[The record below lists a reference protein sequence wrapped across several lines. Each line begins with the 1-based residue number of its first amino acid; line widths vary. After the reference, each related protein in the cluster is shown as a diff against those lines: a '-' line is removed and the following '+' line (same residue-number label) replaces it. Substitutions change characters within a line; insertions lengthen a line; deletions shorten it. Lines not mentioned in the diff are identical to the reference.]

1 MSLLSFIKDK
11 DINSMF
17 REEFKKPLLTEQ
29 RDLLSPPITKHYSLI
44 GTAFDYLLRFYIEKL
59 NPNSISRGWVS
70 DNSLIL
76 LKIANNIDSSEPL
89 SRKLYDDSVII
100 EKAKEIIIKYPQIS
114 IPEVYNQVSEIQ
126 HNAKNKYNKFI
137 NNGIVDDELLKTVIS
152 LAKVDLIYRARF
164 IGDNLG
170 VAEEKDIEDLRNL
183 ISTVPEDV
191 FTAKEVCILNPTFN
205 EASKMVGGADAD
217 IIIDDILIDIK
228 TVKDMKL
235 SRSDFNQ
242 LIGYYI
248 LYKIGKVDG
257 LSPQHEINKI
267 GIYFSRYGYLH
278 IIDLVDV
285 INYNTFP
292 KFIEQFKAE
301 AMKKYGTEI

>member
-1 MSLLSFIKDK
+1 MSLTSFIKDK
-11 DINSMF
+11 DINKMF
-17 REEFKKPLLTEQ
+17 KEEFKKPRLTEQ
-29 RDLLSPPITKHYSLI
+29 RDLLSPPLTKHYSLI
-44 GTAFDYLLRFYIEKL
+44 GTAFDYLLRFYIDKL
-59 NPNSISRGWVS
+59 NPNSISRRWVS
-70 DNSLIL
+70 DASLTL
-76 LKIANNIDSSEPL
+76 LDIAKSIDSSEPL
-89 SRKLYDDSVII
+89 CKKLCDDSVI

-126 HNAKNKYNKFI
+126 QNAGKQYNNFI

-164 IGDNLG
+164 IGENLG

-191 FTAKEVCILNPTFN
+191 FSANEVCILNPTFN
-205 EASKMVGGADAD
+205 EASRMVGGADAD
-217 IIIDDILIDIK
+217 IIIDDTLIDIK

-292 KFIEQFKAE
+292 EFIERFKEE